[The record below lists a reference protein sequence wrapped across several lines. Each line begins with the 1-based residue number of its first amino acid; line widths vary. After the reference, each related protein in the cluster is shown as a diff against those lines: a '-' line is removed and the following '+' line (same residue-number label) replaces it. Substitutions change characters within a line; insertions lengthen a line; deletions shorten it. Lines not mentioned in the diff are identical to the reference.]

1 MAERGGGG
9 GGKALKKRD
18 QRQKNDKKP
27 KETKAA
33 KAKAKKATDHKDIDN
48 DDDRVSE
55 LFSDLKQND
64 EQDMDPVEQDMEGLD
79 HNSYQES
86 TGGGGR
92 QLQIE
97 PPDSTETFPQ
107 SSQNPTFS
115 DGEPAI
121 PPSTNVDVTENVADN
136 LLAELA
142 AFSLIPPTTVT
153 QPYQDSPSQP
163 TRKTIAHRSSTSKI
177 GNNKK
182 NKHRKKVEKKEQ
194 KEAGAMV
201 ANNQSTNARPEG
213 STVRGN
219 PQPQTMTMTPAQDRN
234 LHGPANAPAQAPTSP
249 RFSDAA
255 LVISTGGDLQI
266 LNSAPVPAPAPTK
279 PRSTNAGLA
288 ISTGNDG
295 LQTQANA
302 PAPVYD
308 LQAFITSPAEV
319 YDSQGSTGT
328 ASHDHTLQ
336 GLSSTL
342 SQATTSH
349 QTSKPFKLDK
359 WVNCAKC
366 RMCQAFTSPDDG
378 SSVICPACGPYSHV
392 RYCSIEHLLE
402 DTTRHWAEDCKKYP
416 IQAPVDKDTVGDRHL
431 AGVPLLPN
439 LCGIDTP
446 ERHRQAVYSA
456 SDADGDYYIFTDGDV
471 YITAGKPDQKVWN
484 LQRGKGE
491 EMEIV
496 SIEQPGLKDTFKRCL
511 NVALFV
517 GATNPLILAHLFLM
531 IRDNLCSQEPDA
543 WNTRVLYCLSY
554 QFVREFQWQIPEFLS
569 ASDRHACPTYWNG
582 RGPQF
587 CTNTICKHELLNPAT
602 GRPYWFM
609 SGSISE
615 RVDRLEKMFWLL
627 RVARVYHAAAK
638 DKMDRMR
645 GAGWNRVS
653 PGERRA
659 FGMGIEWE
667 GFPAG
672 MMEVEGASWVVRAG
686 AAAFGEHGAWLHHNE
701 VLG

>member
-1 MAERGGGG
+1 M
-9 GGKALKKRD
+9 LPM
-18 QRQKNDKKP
+18 QDKP
-27 KETKAA
+27 GAR
-33 KAKAKKATDHKDIDN
+33 N
-48 DDDRVSE
+48 
-55 LFSDLKQND
+55 Q
-64 EQDMDPVEQDMEGLD
+64 
-79 HNSYQES
+79 
-86 TGGGGR
+86 GGR
-92 QLQIE
+92 QSI
-97 PPDSTETFPQ
+97 
-107 SSQNPTFS
+107 S
-115 DGEPAI
+115 DGEAPTSSPRRQGFKVTEKQAA
-121 PPSTNVDVTENVADN
+121 PSSPRLGTHGPGPDRQGTERYVVQNRAQLAKGVAENATEFLAKLLTKDFAASSGTPTESASIVAKDVANVVTENVADN

-153 QPYQDSPSQP
+153 QPYQDSPSQQ
-163 TRKTIAHRSSTSKI
+163 TRKTMAHRSSTSKT

-182 NKHRKKVEKKEQ
+182 NKYRKKVEKKEQ

-201 ANNQSTNARPEG
+201 AKNQSTNASPQG

-266 LNSAPVPAPAPTK
+266 LNSAPVPAPSPTK

-308 LQAFITSPAEV
+308 LQVSITSPAEV

-342 SQATTSH
+342 SQATISH
-349 QTSKPFKLDK
+349 QTSKPLKLDE

-402 DTTRHWAEDCKKYP
+402 DTTTHWAEDCKKYP

-456 SDADGDYYIFTDGDV
+456 SDADGDYYIFTDGDD
-471 YITAGKPDQKVWN
+471 YIAAGKPDEKVWN

-531 IRDNLCSQEPDA
+531 IRDNLCSQGPDA

-615 RVDRLEKMFWLL
+615 RVDQLEKMFWLL

-672 MMEVEGASWVVRAG
+672 LMEVEGASWVIRAG
-686 AAAFGEHGAWLHHNE
+686 APPRLVSTELRSITMKF
-701 VLG
+701 